1 MLNVMTHGLL
11 HSPYH
16 RVVFTPEQEKKD
28 RYSIAYFV
36 QPESGVNLTD
46 MPSPVIPEHRP
57 IYEDVPNDIVELTS
71 DSYLKFRYQR
81 SLEKK

>member
-1 MLNVMTHGLL
+1 MLTVMTHGLL

-36 QPESGVNLTD
+36 QPESGVKLTD
-46 MPSPVIPEHRP
+46 MPSPVIPKDQP
-57 IYEDVPNDIVELTS
+57 ICEDVPNDIIGLTS
-71 DSYLKFRYQR
+71 DSYLQFRYQR